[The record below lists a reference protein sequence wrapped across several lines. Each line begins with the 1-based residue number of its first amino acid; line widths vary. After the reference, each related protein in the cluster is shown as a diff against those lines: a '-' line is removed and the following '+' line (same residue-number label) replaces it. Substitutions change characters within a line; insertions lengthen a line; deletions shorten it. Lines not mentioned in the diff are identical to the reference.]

1 MESVKNILF
10 KQVEN
15 RIKQFKSICTKATQT
30 VIEED
35 VSLYPVL
42 VAHRPDV
49 ILGIPLL
56 SAAQINDDFAL
67 RISTLEE
74 LVTKQVV
81 STEHLAPFQKLYRQH
96 SKRFCVLVIDDQ
108 SADFVFIKSE

>member
-1 MESVKNILF
+1 MESVKDILLE
-10 KQVEN
+10 QVEN
-15 RIKQFKSICTKATQT
+15 RIKQFKSICTKAIQT

-56 SAAQINDDFAL
+56 NAAQIDADFAF

-74 LVTKQVV
+74 LVTKQIV
-81 STEHLAPFQKLYRQH
+81 STESLVPFQKLYRKH

-108 SADFVFIKSE
+108 SANFVFIKSE